1 MGARD
6 DFERCMAFVERW
18 EGGFVDDPR
27 DPGGATNCGISL
39 RFLRDLGAPAGDV
52 DGDGD
57 VDADDV
63 LALTP
68 TGRRDLYFA
77 HFWARPGLERLGGPP
92 LDVAVFDAGVNMGA
106 RRATRILQRTLSG
119 FVSGLIVDGTLG
131 PRTAEAARDL
141 AGACSGSRG
150 TLCAVADR
158 FCLERL
164 ADYAAI
170 CAANISL
177 TRYLRGWLARVLSLR
192 EEMVR
197 AGMRGATA

>member
-1 MGARD
+1 MP
-6 DFERCMAFVERW
+6 FVERW
-18 EGGFVDDPR
+18 EGGFIDDPQ
-27 DPGGATNCGISL
+27 DPGGATSCGISL
-39 RFLRDLGAPAGDV
+39 RFLRSLGLLAGDI

-68 TGRRDLYFA
+68 AGRRDIFFT
-77 HFWARPGLERLGGPP
+77 HFWALPGLERLGGPP
-92 LDVAVFDAGVNMGA
+92 LDLAVFDTGVNMGSA
-106 RRATRILQRTLSG
+106 RATRILQRTLSA
-119 FVSGLIVDGTLG
+119 FVSGLRVDGVLG

-158 FCLERL
+158 FCMERL
-164 ADYAAI
+164 ADYSAIRAAH
-170 CAANISL
+170 ISL
-177 TRYLRGWLARVLSLR
+177 TRYLGGWLARVLSLR

-197 AGMRGATA
+197 AGIRGATA